1 MAYRYQYTLCEHL
14 PPLFSFVWQA
24 AISLRKLIVTLT
36 HFFLSHHHLSFIP
49 EQLQELIS
57 HRVFGEQ

>member
-14 PPLFSFVWQA
+14 PPLVSFIWQA

-36 HFFLSHHHLSFIP
+36 HFFFISP
-49 EQLQELIS
+49 SSEFYTRTTPRTNTTQG
-57 HRVFGEQ
+57 VW